1 MLCSNQQ
8 CSYTHWVHHAN
19 YKVNQNTKSQRPTN
33 LPDHGKIFDKKD
45 AIIGRILYEYRQ
57 KPPPTRSKKKKKHSD
72 GQLVRP
78 DRGVMG
84 AKYTSQESILI
95 PKDPTSP
102 YAFTINVNSLQKR
115 KKKHVID
122 QVTFGETFILDCGF
136 GHPNDQI
143 SSVNDVRSLLI
154 DSVGSDHPEIEL
166 LQELLKFK
174 VLSSMQCLPFA
185 WF

>member
-1 MLCSNQQ
+1 MINKDKNAAIHSID
-8 CSYTHWVHHAN
+8 WEFG
-19 YKVNQNTKSQRPTN
+19 KVNQNKKSQRPTN

-45 AIIGRILYEYRQ
+45 VIIGRILHEYRQ

-78 DRGVMG
+78 DRGVRG
-84 AKYTSQESILI
+84 AKYASQESILI

-122 QVTFGETFILDCGF
+122 QACCVILMF
-136 GHPNDQI
+136 LII
-143 SSVNDVRSLLI
+143 SVVSMVSLI
-154 DSVGSDHPEIEL
+154 IY
-166 LQELLKFK
+166 
-174 VLSSMQCLPFA
+174 LSQCTHA
-185 WF
+185 MTSGMT

>member
-19 YKVNQNTKSQRPTN
+19 YKINQNTKSQRPN
-33 LPDHGKIFDKKD
+33 LPPDQRIFDKKD
-45 AIIGRILYEYRQ
+45 VIIGKILHEYRQ

-72 GQLVRP
+72 GQLVHP
-78 DRGVMG
+78 DRGVRG
-84 AKYTSQESILI
+84 ARYPSQESILI

-122 QVTFGETFILDCGF
+122 QVTCGDDIFIRD
-136 GHPNDQI
+136 
-143 SSVNDVRSLLI
+143 
-154 DSVGSDHPEIEL
+154 
-166 LQELLKFK
+166 
-174 VLSSMQCLPFA
+174 A
-185 WF
+185 

>member
-19 YKVNQNTKSQRPTN
+19 YKINQNTKSQRPN
-33 LPDHGKIFDKKD
+33 LPDQRIFDKKD
-45 AIIGRILYEYRQ
+45 VIIGKILHEYRQ

-72 GQLVRP
+72 GQLVHP
-78 DRGVMG
+78 DRGVRG
-84 AKYTSQESILI
+84 AKYPSQESILI

-122 QVTFGETFILDCGF
+122 QACCVILIF
-136 GHPNDQI
+136 LMI
-143 SSVNDVRSLLI
+143 SVVSMASLMI
-154 DSVGSDHPEIEL
+154 Y
-166 LQELLKFK
+166 
-174 VLSSMQCLPFA
+174 LSQCTHA
-185 WF
+185 MTSGMT